1 VLDTSAIIDLL
12 RGGEEV
18 KPIIESAE
26 KTGNPV
32 AATTVS
38 LFELLSPVYH
48 RRLHQEEKIL
58 RAFATRAVLLGLDRN
73 AAEEA
78 SKIMGSLLRMGKPIN
93 ALDALI
99 CGIAVSNAAE
109 YVVTSDHDFQEV
121 GKVSDIQI
129 RLIR

>member
-1 VLDTSAIIDLL
+1 MLDTSAIIDFL
-12 RGGEEV
+12 RGGEGV

-26 KTGNPV
+26 KTGIPI

-38 LFELLSPVYH
+38 FFELLSPVYH

-58 RAFATRAVLLGLDRN
+58 KAFASQAVLLGLDLR

-78 SKIMGSLLRMGKPIN
+78 SKIMGSLLRIGKPIN

-99 CGIAVSNAAE
+99 CGIAVSNTAD
-109 YVVTSDHDFQEV
+109 YVVTSDRDFQEV
-121 GKVSDIQI
+121 GKVSDIKV
-129 RLIR
+129 RLIK